1 MSTISIIAVSI
12 LVGILIGAIIVVLLI
27 ANEFKGV
34 LRLWK

>member
-1 MSTISIIAVSI
+1 MSTISIIAVS
-12 LVGILIGAIIVVLLI
+12 LLGGILIGAIIAVLLI